1 MENRTEVTWFILL
14 GLTNNPHLQIP
25 LFVTFLLIYTITLF
39 GNLGMF
45 LLILLD
51 SRLHTPMYIFLSNLS
66 LVDFC
71 YSSTIT
77 PKVIVGFCKI
87 STC

>member
-1 MENRTEVTWFILL
+1 MENRTEVTRFILV
-14 GLTNNPHLQIP
+14 GLTNDPDLKLP
-25 LFVTFLLIYTITLF
+25 LFTTFLLIYTITLI
-39 GNLGMF
+39 GNLGLI

-51 SRLHTPMYIFLSNLS
+51 SRLHTPMYIFLGNLS

-77 PKVIVGFCKI
+77 PKVIAGI
-87 STC
+87 QGLIR